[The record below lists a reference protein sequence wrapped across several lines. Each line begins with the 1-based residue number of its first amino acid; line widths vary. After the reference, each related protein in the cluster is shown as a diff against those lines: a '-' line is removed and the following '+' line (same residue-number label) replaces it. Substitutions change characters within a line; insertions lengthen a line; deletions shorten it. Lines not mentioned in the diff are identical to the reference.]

1 MVCARDKRDSRF
13 RRSRSAGDMQL
24 EVELALL
31 AGRVAQGVVHHE
43 PAGRGCGE
51 ARVQVLSNTTRRQ
64 AHDLHGAPD
73 DVSVRAQA
81 LAAGEY
87 LPLDRTARVQSQ
99 VPAAGRELTH

>member
-1 MVCARDKRDSRF
+1 MVCARDKRDSRL

-24 EVELALL
+24 EVELAFL
-31 AGRVAQGVVHHE
+31 AGRVARRVVHHQTTR
-43 PAGRGCGE
+43 RGGCE

-64 AHDLHGAPD
+64 AHYLHGAPD

-81 LAAGEY
+81 LAAREY

-99 VPAAGRELTH
+99 VPAAGR